1 MTAERVINFEYES
14 RPWQAEALAALEAHS
29 RSVLVAHR
37 RAGKTE
43 LLAIHLLVS
52 AMELNREH
60 PAPLYAYL
68 APFLNQAKNV
78 VWTRLKYYARHLL
91 AAGLAKADESDL
103 ILTLWNGSAIRLF
116 GADYPDRL
124 RGNGFDGVVMD
135 EVAQMKAETWSAV
148 VLPALSDR
156 DGWAVF
162 IGTPKGQN
170 VFYDIYDQSVKD
182 PDWFTGVYP
191 ADQTDVFSDEKLD
204 ELRLEMGGNLF
215 RQEYLCDFTADN
227 PDSFIDFQAVH
238 EAERRERPY
247 LNDAPLVMGV
257 DVAAQGDDRSCLVL
271 RRGAVLQHIEV
282 WREPDTMKTV
292 GLVSEAINRFKPRIV
307 FMDEVGLG
315 LGPTQRL
322 KQLGYRI
329 IGINSGRPASRD
341 DKFANLKAEMWWRLR
356 EWLETACIP
365 DDNSLRKDLLA
376 PKREYDA
383 KNRIKVESKKDLK
396 QRVKFSTDIADALAL
411 TFAQPVPHEDLR
423 GRRPKYGETDLCRY

>member
-1 MTAERVINFEYES
+1 MASDEPVRFRYEP
-14 RPWQAEALAALEAHS
+14 RPWQKEALAALRARS

-43 LLAIHLLVS
+43 LLAIHLLIS
-52 AMELNREH
+52 AMRLNREH
-60 PAPLYAYL
+60 PAPLFAYL
-68 APFLNQAKNV
+68 APFLNQAKTV
-78 VWTRLKYYARHLL
+78 VWTRLKYYARNLL

-103 ILTLWNGSAIRLF
+103 IMTLWNGSAIRLF

-135 EVAQMKAETWSAV
+135 EVAQMKPETWSAV

-162 IGTPKGQN
+162 MGTPKGQN
-170 VFYDIYDQSVKD
+170 VFYDIYSEHLKD
-182 PDWFTGVYP
+182 SDWFVGVYP
-191 ADQTDVFSDEKLD
+191 ADQTGVFDESKLD

-227 PDSFIDFQAVH
+227 PDNFIDFQSVYD
-238 EAERRERPY
+238 AERRERPG

-292 GLVSEAINRFKPRIV
+292 GLVSEAINRYKPRVV

-329 IGINSGRPASRD
+329 SGINSGRTASRD

-365 DDNSLRKDLLA
+365 DDAALRKDLLA

-383 KNRIKVESKKDLK
+383 KNRIKVESKDDLK
-396 QRVKFSTDIADALAL
+396 KRVKFSTDLADALAL

-423 GRRPKYGETDLCRY
+423 ARRAKYGETDLCRY